1 VDPGRYQEGS
11 EDYTAEISLFKK
23 EGCELVA
30 GTMSPPDMITF
41 LNQAAQQGLAPTFA
55 TIERASLFPS
65 VMEATGTT
73 GYGIT
78 NGSWWHPTYPFKSS
92 LTGETCEQMA
102 ADFETKTGKQWTQAL
117 LHYQVFE
124 IVANALKATKAGVLD
139 TLVGTVDF
147 SKGPMPNVSKTPLTE
162 GQWVPGTKWKY
173 DLVLVNN
180 ATAPMIT
187 VQAKV
192 QPMSA
197 FPRS

>member
-1 VDPGRYQEGS
+1 
-11 EDYTAEISLFKK
+11 
-23 EGCELVA
+23 
-30 GTMSPPDMITF
+30 M
-41 LNQAAQQGLAPTFA
+41 
-55 TIERASLFPS
+55 
-65 VMEATGTT
+65 
-73 GYGIT
+73 
-78 NGSWWHPTYPFKSS
+78 
-92 LTGETCEQMA
+92 
-102 ADFETKTGKQWTQAL
+102 
-117 LHYQVFE
+117 
-124 IVANALKATKAGVLD
+124 LD